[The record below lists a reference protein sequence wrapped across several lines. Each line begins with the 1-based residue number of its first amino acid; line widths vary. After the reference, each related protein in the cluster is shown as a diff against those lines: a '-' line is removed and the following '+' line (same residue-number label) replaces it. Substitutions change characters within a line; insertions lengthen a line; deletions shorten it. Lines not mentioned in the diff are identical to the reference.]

1 VVATASHWQNPVTVL
16 HTDPMQLEQLSE
28 HGHPLGIVKG
38 PLQSGG
44 RTGQLL
50 MVVEVVDEVVEV
62 EVVDVVVDDVV
73 DVVVDDVVDVVVL
86 VVVVVGTGFLSDG
99 TQNSWRWI
107 NRRRFRLP
115 NWSLSQTRSVLNGAR
130 AFTL

>member
-1 VVATASHWQNPVTVL
+1 VL
-16 HTDPMQLEQLSE
+16 HTDPTQLEQLSE

-44 RTGQLL
+44 RTGQPPA
-50 MVVEVVDEVVEV
+50 VVEVVVLVDVVV
-62 EVVDVVVDDVV
+62 VLEVVDVVVDDVV
-73 DVVVDDVVDVVVL
+73 DVVVDEVVDVVVL
-86 VVVVVGTGFLSDG
+86 VVVVGTGFLSDG

-107 NRRRFRLP
+107 SRRRFRLP
-115 NWSLSQTRSVLNGAR
+115 NWSPSQTRSVLNGAG